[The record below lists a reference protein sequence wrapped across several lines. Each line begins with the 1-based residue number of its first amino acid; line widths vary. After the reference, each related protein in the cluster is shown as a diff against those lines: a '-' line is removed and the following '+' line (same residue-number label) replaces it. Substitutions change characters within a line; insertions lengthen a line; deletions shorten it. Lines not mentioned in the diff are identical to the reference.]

1 MPAKRKTKPA
11 PSQQELIDITEKL
24 KTAPCVPAI
33 REAVNAWRAGK
44 YKGMTDTT
52 RRLFDFWFKTDH
64 KPKQSGISKYYDFQR
79 EAMETIVYLW
89 EYEKI
94 YRAKDLIERY
104 ARSSEPLRLLQYD
117 DFPRYCVKMATG
129 SGKTKVMSLC
139 VVWQYLNAKRE
150 ANEIAKYYAKTFLI
164 LAPNVIVFE
173 RLKKDFDSGRI
184 FKLDPL
190 IPKDMGIF
198 WDLDCVM
205 RGEGQRPYYDGMLF
219 LTNIQQLHERPDRK
233 NQGEPEQMTG
243 VLGSRPPAQKLEMA
257 DFKQQIAL
265 RSGPLLVIN
274 DEAHHTHDEDLK
286 WNEVIRE
293 LHDKNPLSVQLDFT
307 ATPRFQK
314 GALFP
319 WTIYD
324 YPLKQAIIDGYVKKP
339 IKGIAD
345 IEIGKSPRPRKKY
358 VGWLTAGVER
368 WKEYRKQLS
377 DLKKKPVL
385 FIMLNKT
392 EEADDIGDWLRV
404 TYPEDFGGD
413 KTQIIH
419 TDRKGEIS
427 KKELDEARKAVR
439 DVDSD
444 DNPINAIV
452 SVLMLREGWDVRNVT
467 VVVGLRPYTS
477 KANILPEQT
486 IGRGLRKMFPTGIGN
501 YVERVD
507 VLGTPAFLEFVDD
520 LEKLEDIEFETFRV
534 GKDKLKIITVMPVAE
549 KSEFDIGVPVIS
561 PTLLRKKSLAQEI
574 VSIDIKSIPSGSL
587 PLEADENAIKEFIYE
602 GFDIISKAKLLT
614 RKYPIQEAQ
623 TAQEVISYYAGCVA
637 DRIKFPSQFA
647 AIAPLIRDYFEF
659 LAFGRTV
666 DLTDPLVVKAM
677 STKLS
682 EYVCVDTIVK
692 LLQKLTLEKIE
703 PSISQPSRMLSS
715 TPPFPWD
722 RPVYEAAKTVFNLAA
737 CDNDFEK
744 RFAVFLDNAKDIKSF
759 AKLPE
764 AFAFSIEYTDSANN
778 IRFYY
783 PDFIAIDVDGV
794 NWIIE
799 TKGQED
805 DRVRYKD
812 IAATNWC
819 ENATNLSGSSW
830 KYIKVPQ
837 KVFDELHPS
846 KLSELET
853 AQQNLI

>member
-1 MPAKRKTKPA
+1 MPPRKRVKKD
-11 PSQQELIDITEKL
+11 PSQQDLIDKTSQL

-33 REAVNAWRAGK
+33 REAVNAWRAGG

-52 RRLFDFWFKTDH
+52 RRLFNFWFNEDH
-64 KPKQSGISKYYDFQR
+64 RAKPGGIIKYYNFQR

-89 EYEKI
+89 EYEKV

-104 ARSSEPLRLLQYD
+104 ARTGDYLRLLQYD

-139 VVWQYLNAKRE
+139 VVWQYLNAKIE
-150 ANEIAKYYAKTFLI
+150 DDEKAKNYAKTFLI

-173 RLKKDFDSGRI
+173 RLKKDFESGKI
-184 FKLDPL
+184 FKFDPL
-190 IPKDMGIF
+190 IPRDMEIF
-198 WDLDCVM
+198 WDFDCVL
-205 RGEGQRPYYDGMLF
+205 RGEGQRPYYDGVLF
-219 LTNIQQLHERPDRK
+219 LTNIQQLHDRADRK
-233 NQGEPEQMTG
+233 NNDEPEQITA

-265 RSGPLLVIN
+265 RDGPLLIIN

-286 WNEVIRE
+286 WNEIIRE
-293 LHDKNPLSVQLDFT
+293 LHTENPLSAQLDFT

-319 WTIYD
+319 WTIFD
-324 YPLKQAIIDGYVKKP
+324 YPLKQAIIDGIVKKP

-345 IEIGKSPRPRKKY
+345 IEEGKSTRARKKY
-358 VGWLTAGVER
+358 IGWLTAGVER
-368 WKEYRKQLS
+368 WKEYRQQLAE
-377 DLKKKPVL
+377 LNKKPVL

-427 KKELDEARKAVR
+427 KRELDNARKAVR
-439 DVDSD
+439 DIDSD

-486 IGRGLRKMFPTGIGN
+486 IGRGLRKMFSSGIAG

-507 VLGTPAFLEFVDD
+507 VLGNRAFLDFVDD
-520 LEKLEDIEFETFRV
+520 LEKLEDIELETFRI
-534 GKDKLKIITVMPVAE
+534 GKDKLKIITIMSLSE
-549 KSEFDIGVPVIS
+549 KAQYDIGIPVIS
-561 PTLLRKKSLAQEI
+561 PTLLRKKNLAQEI
-574 VSIDIKSIPSGSL
+574 ASIDINSIPSGKL
-587 PLEADENAIKEFIYE
+587 PLTADENAIKEFLYE

-614 RKYPIQEAQ
+614 RKYPIHEAQ
-623 TAQEVISYYAGCVA
+623 TAQEIISYYAGCVA

-659 LAFGRTV
+659 KAFGESV
-666 DLTDPLVVKAM
+666 DLTNPLVIKAM
-677 STKLS
+677 GSKLS
-682 EYVCVDTIVK
+682 EYVCVDIIVK
-692 LLQKLTLEKIE
+692 LLQKLTLEKVE
-703 PSISQPSRMLSS
+703 PSIAQPSRMLST

-722 RPVYEAAKTVFNLAA
+722 RPVYEARKTIFNLAA
-737 CDNDFEK
+737 CDNNFEK
-744 RFAVFLDNAKDIKSF
+744 SFAKFLDDAKDIKSF

-764 AFAFSIEYTDSANN
+764 GFAFSIEYTDSANN

-783 PDFIAIDVDGV
+783 PDFIAIDVNGV

-799 TKGQED
+799 TKGRED
-805 DRVRYKD
+805 EKVRFKD

-819 ENATNLSGSSW
+819 ENATNLTGSSW
-830 KYIKVPQ
+830 KYMKVPQ
-837 KVFDELHPS
+837 KLFDGLHPS
-846 KLSELET
+846 KLSDIIVAEEH
-853 AQQNLI
+853 II